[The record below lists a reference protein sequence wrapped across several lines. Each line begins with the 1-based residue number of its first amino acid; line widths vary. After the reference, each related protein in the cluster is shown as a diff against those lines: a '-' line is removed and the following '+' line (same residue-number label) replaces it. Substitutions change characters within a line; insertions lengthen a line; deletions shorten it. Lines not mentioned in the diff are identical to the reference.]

1 MTMAGKTA
9 RFEIRLAE
17 DDLDHLKEIAA
28 QCGLPA
34 SEFVRSLIKGFHPK
48 EFPKEEFHRCLN
60 LLSVTANNINQIV
73 ARAHAFGYLDVQE
86 LDEEVRELK
95 KLRLDLMEQFLTSE
109 EPYGSL

>member
-1 MTMAGKTA
+1 MAGKTVQIHF
-9 RFEIRLAE
+9 RVNESDYEHLRQTAE
-17 DDLDHLKEIAA
+17 S
-28 QCGLPA
+28 CGVSMSVL
-34 SEFVRSLIKGFHPK
+34 VRSLISGFQPK
-48 EFPKEEFHRCLN
+48 EFPKEEFHKCLN

-73 ARAHAFGYLDVQE
+73 ARALAFGYLDVQE